1 MSLLNLIPGLGNRG
15 APVADAKPPTPILA
29 NVHFPAP
36 THLNGRTGWHIRGDA
51 YLDLNK
57 FKLELVLF
65 SFAAAYGLWFL
76 LVRGYYRK
84 RAYAWVRAAL
94 PELEQEFSNIATQTP
109 YGKSPL
115 VWNGASEAV
124 FFATGRRAIDS

>member
-1 MSLLNLIPGLGNRG
+1 LIPGFGNRQ
-15 APVADAKPPTPILA
+15 AAVADTKPAAPFLA

-36 THLNGRTGWHIRGDA
+36 THLNGRTGWHIKGDA

-65 SFAAAYGLWFL
+65 SVAAFYGLWFL
-76 LVRGYYRK
+76 LIKSHNRRK
-84 RAYAWVRAAL
+84 AYAWVRAAL
-94 PELEQEFSNIATQTP
+94 PELEPEFSNIATTTP

-115 VWNGASEAV
+115 VWNGASEAI